1 MSFNWR
7 ATLSASVALIIVL
20 STAGAQISTMFSD
33 QLIHDEYKVD
43 ESVTSST
50 SMDGI
55 NQAIAH
61 LDVCDNYPRWSCLL
75 YRSEPRKNLHYR

>member
-7 ATLSASVALIIVL
+7 AIVPASVALIIVL

-33 QLIHDEYKVD
+33 QLIHDKYKVD

-55 NQAIAH
+55 NQQ
-61 LDVCDNYPRWSCLL
+61 LRT
-75 YRSEPRKNLHYR
+75 